1 MIETDAE
8 IALFLLNNLSEEVWE
23 SLHSGFC
30 SACERPRERLQ
41 PLIAQIVMAHLKE
54 TSQWN

>member
-1 MIETDAE
+1 MIDTDAE
-8 IALFLLNNLSEEVWE
+8 IALFILNNLSEEVWE

-30 SACERPRERLQ
+30 SACERPCERIMAF
-41 PLIAQIVMAHLKE
+41 IAQIVMAHLKE